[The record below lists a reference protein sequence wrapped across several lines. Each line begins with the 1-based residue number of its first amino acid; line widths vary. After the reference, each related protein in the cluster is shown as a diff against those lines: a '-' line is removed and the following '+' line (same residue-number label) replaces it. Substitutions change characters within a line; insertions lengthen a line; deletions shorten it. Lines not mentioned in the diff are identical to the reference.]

1 MTNKIKVLEGFSH
14 GEDIYK
20 NINKKRFILFATTFI
35 ALLGFSI
42 LDLIVGPSGM
52 SLSEVIWTLL
62 QGSNNE
68 NINSAVMWS
77 IRLPMTLT
85 CIFVGASLGLAGS
98 HMQTIL
104 NNPLAS
110 PYTLGISSAAG
121 FGASLAIV
129 TGITIGNIG
138 WICIPLMAFA
148 FSFVSSL
155 CIYFIGKSKG
165 MKSITMVLTGIV
177 IHFLFQALQSLVQY
191 MVAPEVSQQ
200 IVFWMFGSLLKST
213 WVGVF
218 ITASI
223 FLLCFLLT
231 STMVWKITALSA
243 GEERARSLG
252 INVDKLKLRVFL
264 ISTLLTTG
272 AVSFIGPIGFIG
284 LISPHFARLSVGEDQ
299 RYLSPVSAIF
309 GALIMVVAS
318 IISKVI
324 KPGALIPIGIV
335 TSIVGVPFLLF
346 LLLSKGAE

>member
-1 MTNKIKVLEGFSH
+1 MTNKKEALEELSN
-14 GEDIYK
+14 GEHIYK
-20 NINKKRFILFATTFI
+20 NINQKRLLLFVI
-35 ALLGFSI
+35 VISLLAVFCI
-42 LDLIVGPSGM
+42 IDLAVGPSGM
-52 SLSEVIWTLL
+52 SLSDVISTLL
-62 QGSNNE
+62 QGPKNKSVH
-68 NINSAVMWS
+68 SAVMWS

-85 CIFVGASLGLAGS
+85 CVFVGASLGLAGS

-121 FGASLAIV
+121 FGASLAIL
-129 TGITIGNIG
+129 TGFTIGNIG
-138 WICIPLMAFA
+138 WISIPLMAFL
-148 FSFVSSL
+148 FSFISSM
-155 CIYFIGKSKG
+155 CIYFIGKNKG
-165 MKSITMVLTGIV
+165 MKSITMILTGIV

-191 MVAPEVSQQ
+191 MSAPEVSQQ

-218 ITASI
+218 VTMSI
-223 FLLCFLLT
+223 FIICLLLT
-231 STMVWKITALSA
+231 TTVVWKITALSA

-252 INVDKLKLRVFL
+252 IDVDKLKLKVFT
-264 ISTLLTTG
+264 IATLLTTG

-299 RYLSPVSAIF
+299 RYLSPVSAMF

-318 IISKVI
+318 IISKII

>member
-1 MTNKIKVLEGFSH
+1 MTNKIKVLEDLNE
-14 GEDIYK
+14 GEDVYK
-20 NINKKRFILFATTFI
+20 NINKKRFILFAITII
-35 ALLGFSI
+35 ALLVFSI

-52 SLSEVIWTLL
+52 SLSEVIRTLI
-62 QGSNNE
+62 QGPTKE

-104 NNPLAS
+104 SNPLAS

-138 WICIPLMAFA
+138 WISIPLMAFA
-148 FSFVSSL
+148 FS
-155 CIYFIGKSKG
+155 CICFIGKSKG

-191 MVAPEVSQQ
+191 MAAPEVSQQ

-213 WVGVF
+213 WIGVF

-231 STMVWKITALSA
+231 TTIVWKITALSA

>member
-1 MTNKIKVLEGFSH
+1 MTDKKEVLNRLSK

-20 NINKKRFILFATTFI
+20 NINQKRLLLFVI
-35 ALLGFSI
+35 VISI
-42 LDLIVGPSGM
+42 LAIFFIIDLVVGPSGM
-52 SLSEVIWTLL
+52 SISEVIKTLL
-62 QGSNNE
+62 QGPNDSS
-68 NINSAVMWS
+68 INSAVMWS

-110 PYTLGISSAAG
+110 PYTLGISSSAG

-129 TGITIGNIG
+129 TGFTIGNIS
-138 WICIPLMAFA
+138 WISIPLMSFL
-148 FSFVSSL
+148 FSFISSL
-155 CIYFIGKSKG
+155 CIYFIGKNKG
-165 MKSITMVLTGIV
+165 MKSITMILTGIV

-191 MVAPEVSQQ
+191 MSAPEVSQQ

-213 WVGVF
+213 WIGVF
-218 ITASI
+218 VTMSI
-223 FLLCFLLT
+223 FTICLLVTTTL
-231 STMVWKITALSA
+231 VWKITALSA
-243 GEERARSLG
+243 GEDRARSLG
-252 INVDKLKLRVFL
+252 IDVDKLKLKVFL
-264 ISTLLTTG
+264 IATLLTTG

-284 LISPHFARLSVGEDQ
+284 LISPHFARMSVGEDQ

-309 GALIMVVAS
+309 GALIMIIAS
-318 IISKVI
+318 IISKII

>member
-1 MTNKIKVLEGFSH
+1 MTNKIKVLEGLNE
-14 GEDIYK
+14 GEDVYK
-20 NINKKRFILFATTFI
+20 NINKKRFILFAITII
-35 ALLGFSI
+35 ALLVFSI

-52 SLSEVIWTLL
+52 SLSEVIRTLI
-62 QGSNNE
+62 QGPTKE

-104 NNPLAS
+104 SNPLAS

-138 WICIPLMAFA
+138 WISIPLMAFA
-148 FSFVSSL
+148 FSFISSL

-191 MVAPEVSQQ
+191 MAAPEVSQQ

-213 WVGVF
+213 WIGVF

-231 STMVWKITALSA
+231 TTIVWKITALSA

>member
-1 MTNKIKVLEGFSH
+1 MTNKIKVLEDLNE
-14 GEDIYK
+14 GEDVYK
-20 NINKKRFILFATTFI
+20 NINKKRFILFAITII
-35 ALLGFSI
+35 ALLVFSI

-52 SLSEVIWTLL
+52 SLSEVIRTLI
-62 QGSNNE
+62 QGPTKE

-104 NNPLAS
+104 SNPLAS

-138 WICIPLMAFA
+138 WISIPLMAFA
-148 FSFVSSL
+148 FSFIS
-155 CIYFIGKSKG
+155 FIGKSKG

-191 MVAPEVSQQ
+191 MAAPEVSQQ

-213 WVGVF
+213 WIGVF

-231 STMVWKITALSA
+231 TTIVWKITALSA

>member
-1 MTNKIKVLEGFSH
+1 MTNKKEVLINLNNGQ
-14 GEDIYK
+14 DVYK
-20 NINKKRFILFATTFI
+20 NINKKRLLLFVVVAI
-35 ALLGFSI
+35 SLVVFSI

-52 SLSEVIWTLL
+52 SLSNVISTLL
-62 QGSNNE
+62 GGPKNSDV
-68 NINSAVMWS
+68 NSAVMWS

-110 PYTLGISSAAG
+110 PYTLGISSSAG

-129 TGITIGNIG
+129 TGFTIGNIT
-138 WICIPLMAFA
+138 WLSVPLMAFL
-148 FSFVSSL
+148 FSFISSL
-155 CIYFIGKSKG
+155 CIYLIGKNKG
-165 MKSITMVLTGIV
+165 MKSTTMVLTGIV

-191 MVAPEVSQQ
+191 MAAPEVSQQ

-218 ITASI
+218 VTMII
-223 FLLCFLLT
+223 LIICLIIT
-231 STMVWKITALSA
+231 STVVWKITALSA

-252 INVDKLKLRVFL
+252 INVNKLKIQIFL
-264 ISTLLTTG
+264 IATLLTTG

-284 LISPHFARLSVGEDQ
+284 LISPHFARMSVGEDQ
-299 RYLSPVSAIF
+299 RYLAPISAIF
-309 GALIMVVAS
+309 GALIMIIAS
-318 IISKVI
+318 IISKMI